1 MWLVLTGTFV
11 GPEGEFT
18 STQGKKTGLL
28 DETATCSFSED
39 PFSAT
44 ITVVRVR

>member
-18 STQGKKTGLL
+18 FTQGKKTGLL
-28 DETATCSFSED
+28 DETATCSFTEG

-44 ITVVRVR
+44 VTIVRVR